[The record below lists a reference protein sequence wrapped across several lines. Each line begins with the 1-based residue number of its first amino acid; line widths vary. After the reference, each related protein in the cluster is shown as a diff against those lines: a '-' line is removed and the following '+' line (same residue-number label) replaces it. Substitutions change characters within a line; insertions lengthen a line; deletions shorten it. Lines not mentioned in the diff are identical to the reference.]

1 MILQQL
7 IPKPSAWQSYTHR
20 VSRTKWSYQR
30 AKWGDTG
37 QRFTFAQRSALFL
50 SESLSSHSDPSNPN
64 SNSNMTP
71 TTQQH
76 KVLSDILSTNAQ
88 WAKDVE
94 LAEPGFFFNSTKGQ
108 SPKVPFFFSGFFM
121 VKSHP
126 NKHRF
131 YGLAVPILEFQN
143 RS

>member
-50 SESLSSHSDPSNPN
+50 SESLSSSSSSYKSSTHNH

-71 TTQQH
+71 TTTQQH

-94 LAEPGFFFNSTKGQ
+94 LAEPGFFFNSPKGQ
-108 SPKVPFFFSGFFM
+108 SPQVPFFFFWFFHGEI
-121 VKSHP
+121 SS
-126 NKHRF
+126 
-131 YGLAVPILEFQN
+131 E
-143 RS
+143 